1 MSSVTK
7 NSIRVFGCVAA
18 LAFSQLAPAASFVV
32 HGSLDAGGETL
43 ATAVY
48 TDGENTDVKAGQ
60 LIHLAV
66 GLVQPLSDDFEVQG
80 TVGWKFDNAG
90 AKNGDITFDRYPV
103 EGLFFFRTDKIRVG
117 GGATIHL
124 NPTLDSDGVAA
135 NLGTIE
141 FDNALGFIA
150 QVDMF
155 LAPKASIG
163 VRGTFIEY
171 ETTRGA
177 IPVDGNSVGLVFTGR
192 LK

>member
-90 AKNGDITFDRYPV
+90 AIPRLIDTPWRDCFSFAPTRFGWAV
-103 EGLFFFRTDKIRVG
+103 EQR
-117 GGATIHL
+117 
-124 NPTLDSDGVAA
+124 
-135 NLGTIE
+135 
-141 FDNALGFIA
+141 
-150 QVDMF
+150 
-155 LAPKASIG
+155 SI
-163 VRGTFIEY
+163 
-171 ETTRGA
+171 
-177 IPVDGNSVGLVFTGR
+177 
-192 LK
+192 